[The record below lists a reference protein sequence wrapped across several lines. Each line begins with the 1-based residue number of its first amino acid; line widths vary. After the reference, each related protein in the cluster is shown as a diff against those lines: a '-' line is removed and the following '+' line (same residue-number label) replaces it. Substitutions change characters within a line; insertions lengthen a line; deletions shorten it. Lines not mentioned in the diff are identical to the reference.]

1 MGILRD
7 RVHCR
12 DWAEVG
18 ELMDEVSGRS
28 RDELGSPVMSQN
40 AEGVLRGW
48 VGIGF
53 NLCATMPSSSPRATF
68 SALLPPIRN
77 RLPLPPEGRSS
88 KTNSPS
94 LLNLLPG
101 PNFNYLR
108 TYSTPGSHLLHIAA
122 MTLCGL
128 LLPRLLFLA
137 PIVLSIQRRAE
148 FQKVLPIAARA
159 LGKGLVVLGSSSAI
173 INFPVV
179 VVRTLHIA
187 NGFWNDTVLLLND
200 IRAADR
206 QELER
211 FQWAQEQEAVLAAK
225 QMGRQRPDLNLVPPR
240 FLLGR
245 IMPVSRQTSS
255 VRDPEPL
262 VQLAEVAGRQT
273 GFGTGNAAHFGVP
286 APSAIKGPQEGTS
299 PSLCLLPIIPLWS
312 PGFLHSTL
320 IVLRMNISSPRQ
332 ENSTLASALRDTLT
346 SLEARQGELEQLTAS
361 ASLSSQR
368 QGEYD
373 HLMDQVQALQCLLPG
388 PVDKPLVDH
397 FQDFKE
403 SHCTACEDRDS
414 LWWIHSPK
422 EEVHHFRERALFVEK
437 IVREYPEEGSYLVS
451 LPPLAEV
458 QVFSWL
464 WSSWRLLEV
473 SMLSS
478 TFDPSVAYS
487 GFFITLLRERRHAG
501 FVVPFNDSLEP
512 PLHHQMFALEMALPH
527 HGLGNWE
534 DLVPAIPSLDQAM
547 QAWEAMMLDL
557 IHCVTDTP
565 PPGSVSYQEVGV
577 DPCGV
582 DSPPPDVHLFLPD
595 STSPASPLLPDP
607 SPPPPPLF
615 GTVATLAIDLTGED
629 DDEDIY
635 ESPSSRRRR
644 LEREV
649 MDADGMEVDEGVPV
663 KSESSVA

>member
-18 ELMDEVSGRS
+18 ELMEEVSGRS
-28 RDELGSPVMSQN
+28 CDELGSPVMSQN

-48 VGIGF
+48 VGVGF

-159 LGKGLVVLGSSSAI
+159 LGQGLVVLGSSSAI
-173 INFPVV
+173 ITFPVV

-320 IVLRMNISSPRQ
+320 ILLRMNISSPRQ

-361 ASLSSQR
+361 ALLSSQR

-397 FQDFKE
+397 FQDFEE
-403 SHCTACEDRDS
+403 SHCIAREDRDRYLSHSASSDRRNKEPEKS
-414 LWWIHSPK
+414 LIQQQSLVDESNVLAIRQRKSRVQWFFHNTA
-422 EEVHHFRERALFVEK
+422 ER
-437 IVREYPEEGSYLVS
+437 EEGTYCLI
-451 LPPLAEV
+451 LAHSRFPDDAPFLNAA
-458 QVFSWL
+458 Q
-464 WSSWRLLEV
+464 
-473 SMLSS
+473 
-478 TFDPSVAYS
+478 
-487 GFFITLLRERRHAG
+487 HAG

-595 STSPASPLLPDP
+595 STSPASPLLPNP

-615 GTVATLAIDLTGED
+615 STVATLAIDLTGED